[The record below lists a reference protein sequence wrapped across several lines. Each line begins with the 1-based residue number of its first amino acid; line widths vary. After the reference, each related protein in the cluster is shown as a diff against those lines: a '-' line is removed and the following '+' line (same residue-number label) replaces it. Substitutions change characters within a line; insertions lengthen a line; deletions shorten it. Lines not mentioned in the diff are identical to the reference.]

1 MIQWEQQ
8 GFGDQELLAGAA
20 IPYPFFSANRGIGP
34 CLAEA
39 VYIGILK
46 NTNFLMMR
54 ATYCCAWVAVS
65 FPPFNNDMISYHYVT
80 LYL

>member
-20 IPYPFFSANRGIGP
+20 IPYPFFSPNKVTGV

-46 NTNFLMMR
+46 
-54 ATYCCAWVAVS
+54 
-65 FPPFNNDMISYHYVT
+65 
-80 LYL
+80 

>member
-1 MIQWEQQ
+1 MIQREQQ

-20 IPYPFFSANRGIGP
+20 IPYPFFSPNRIIGA

-46 NTNFLMMR
+46 
-54 ATYCCAWVAVS
+54 
-65 FPPFNNDMISYHYVT
+65 
-80 LYL
+80 

>member
-1 MIQWEQQ
+1 MPDLPKKNTFTFIVIRWEHQ

-20 IPYPFFSANRGIGP
+20 IPYPFFSPNRVIGA

-46 NTNFLMMR
+46 
-54 ATYCCAWVAVS
+54 
-65 FPPFNNDMISYHYVT
+65 
-80 LYL
+80 

>member
-1 MIQWEQQ
+1 MIQCEQQ

-20 IPYPFFSANRGIGP
+20 IPYPFFSPNKIIGV

-46 NTNFLMMR
+46 
-54 ATYCCAWVAVS
+54 
-65 FPPFNNDMISYHYVT
+65 
-80 LYL
+80 